1 VLHEPKAGW
10 VARLGPDQM
19 PEFLPP
25 PWIDREQRP
34 RRNLY
39 HPRT

>member
-1 VLHEPKAGW
+1 V
-10 VARLGPDQM
+10 VRLGLDQL

-25 PWIDREQRP
+25 PWIDLEQRP